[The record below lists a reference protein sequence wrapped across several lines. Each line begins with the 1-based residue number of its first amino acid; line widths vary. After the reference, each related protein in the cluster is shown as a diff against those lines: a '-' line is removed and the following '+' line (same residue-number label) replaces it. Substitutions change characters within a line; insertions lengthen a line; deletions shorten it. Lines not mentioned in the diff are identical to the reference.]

1 MKKQIENIFFQ
12 KNFEKKFQNNFFQK
26 KIFQKKIS
34 LEIIF
39 FISIFFSC
47 KKSTSNLPIDE
58 NKMELILVD
67 INKVEGALDAEN
79 VFVKDTLGKKYYN
92 QVFEKHHVTKQDFD
106 STMSLLEHD
115 PERLLK
121 LYKHI
126 VKEIDPMESKEIKK

>member
-1 MKKQIENIFFQ
+1 MIKKQIENIFL
-12 KNFEKKFQNNFFQK
+12 KKILK
-26 KIFQKKIS
+26 KIFEIFFFEKKIS
-34 LEIIF
+34 LAIIF

-47 KKSTSNLPIDE
+47 KKSNTNLPIDE

-126 VKEIDPMESKEIKK
+126 VKEIDPMESKEIK